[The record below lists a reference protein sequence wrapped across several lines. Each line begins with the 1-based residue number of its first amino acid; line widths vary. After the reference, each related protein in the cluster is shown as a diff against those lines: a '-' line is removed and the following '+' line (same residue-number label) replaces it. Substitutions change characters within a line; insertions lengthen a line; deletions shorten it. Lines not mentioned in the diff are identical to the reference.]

1 MQNKLDL
8 ICSYCSHW
16 SLEVNVD
23 KRKGMVFRKRG
34 RLTNDKVWTYGGNT
48 IDDVDDFNYLGT
60 VFHYTGNFSR
70 NTEHI
75 VGKSLTALKH
85 LLYKSKSIPLKPKA
99 LLQLLDSFVSSILCN
114 GSEICGN
121 CLKFCKRIL
130 NVEMNSCNAAVYGE
144 LGRYPMFVPRYV
156 RTIKYRCKL
165 LNT

>member
-23 KRKGMVFRKRG
+23 KRKGMVFRKPG

-48 IDDVDDFNYLGT
+48 IDAVDDFNYLLT

-75 VGKSLTALKH
+75 VGKSL
-85 LLYKSKSIPLKPKA
+85 KA
-99 LLQLLDSFVSSILCN
+99 LFFIEQ
-114 GSEICGN
+114 
-121 CLKFCKRIL
+121 
-130 NVEMNSCNAAVYGE
+130 M
-144 LGRYPMFVPRYV
+144 
-156 RTIKYRCKL
+156 
-165 LNT
+165 